1 MDDDELE
8 AGASSRLADVSYAG
22 PTSALPAATSTSM
35 PFHSANR
42 RTIVHSGDGPAIVAI
57 IVSCATC
64 LLSFFFFPPPLI
76 LFQGPCTQLSYV
88 VARLKKNQLSTS
100 LPTKIERAELARL
113 MLVKSRNGFNPERGL
128 RTQVSAGLSIHE
140 TFFFLSLSLFVFSN
154 WFAESV
160 LR

>member
-8 AGASSRLADVSYAG
+8 AGASSRLADVSYTG

-64 LLSFFFFPPPLI
+64 LLSFFFFSSSFNFVSRALHTAKLRSSQI
-76 LFQGPCTQLSYV
+76 
-88 VARLKKNQLSTS
+88 KKNQLSTS